1 MIPKFVSFSRLHS
14 LLNTPTIL
22 SKYGTKL
29 PKNRTIVP
37 VNRTILP
44 VNRTILLVN
53 RTIFV
58 VNRTIVPKYRSNY
71 NKKGVVPINLCILIK
86 RNS

>member
-37 VNRTILP
+37 VNRTI
-44 VNRTILLVN
+44 
-53 RTIFV
+53 
-58 VNRTIVPKYRSNY
+58 VPKYRSNY

>member
-44 VNRTILLVN
+44 VNRTI
-53 RTIFV
+53 
-58 VNRTIVPKYRSNY
+58 VPKYRSNY

>member
-37 VNRTILP
+37 VNRTIVP
-44 VNRTILLVN
+44 
-53 RTIFV
+53 